1 MVRTLPVNEE
11 FTFVDASDHEKDA
24 AVWYVG
30 DFLMPGAA
38 LPDDLT
44 PYNTTVTIQ
53 DGQVLGMYR
62 IFAP

>member
-11 FTFVDASDHEKDA
+11 FTFVDASALEKDA

-30 DFLMPGAA
+30 DFLTSGAA

-62 IFAP
+62 IFVP